1 MHIYVTFYFWL
12 LIFSITRTRDVT
24 CLTSPFS
31 CCADTDNC
39 TYISHF
45 TFGFLC
51 FQVTRTWHFHAWR
64 HYSPVTTLDN
74 YWWSYIYVAF
84 HIVNFFRLYASCH
97 MPDDKILLF
106 KKPQMYLPA
115 YNLAPKSHIM
125 NMVGK
130 TRSQELEHN
139 TLLLYIAAT
148 DYHFYVKLQLSQL
161 FLKWQDTVTSHV
173 WHLPTF
179 NFN

>member
-1 MHIYVTFYFWL
+1 
-12 LIFSITRTRDVT
+12 
-24 CLTSPFS
+24 
-31 CCADTDNC
+31 
-39 TYISHF
+39 
-45 TFGFLC
+45 
-51 FQVTRTWHFHAWR
+51 
-64 HYSPVTTLDN
+64 
-74 YWWSYIYVAF
+74 
-84 HIVNFFRLYASCH
+84 

-139 TLLLYIAAT
+139 TLLRYIAAT

-161 FLKWQDTVTSHV
+161 FLGPRGPLVEPSILHPSTRN
-173 WHLPTF
+173 
-179 NFN
+179 NFS

>member
-1 MHIYVTFYFWL
+1 
-12 LIFSITRTRDVT
+12 
-24 CLTSPFS
+24 
-31 CCADTDNC
+31 
-39 TYISHF
+39 
-45 TFGFLC
+45 
-51 FQVTRTWHFHAWR
+51 
-64 HYSPVTTLDN
+64 
-74 YWWSYIYVAF
+74 
-84 HIVNFFRLYASCH
+84 

-139 TLLLYIAAT
+139 TLLLYIAAG

>member
-1 MHIYVTFYFWL
+1 
-12 LIFSITRTRDVT
+12 
-24 CLTSPFS
+24 
-31 CCADTDNC
+31 
-39 TYISHF
+39 
-45 TFGFLC
+45 
-51 FQVTRTWHFHAWR
+51 
-64 HYSPVTTLDN
+64 
-74 YWWSYIYVAF
+74 
-84 HIVNFFRLYASCH
+84 

-106 KKPQMYLPA
+106 KKTQMYLPA

-148 DYHFYVKLQLSQL
+148 DNHFFVKLQLSQL